1 MFERYTEKARR
12 TIFFARY
19 EASASGSPF
28 IETEHMLLG
37 LLRENAAL
45 STRFFRS
52 QTAPEVLRN
61 EIARERP
68 PRPSFSTSVD
78 VPLSNESKRVLAY
91 AAEEAERLNHQHIG
105 TEHLLL
111 GLLRENGTLA
121 AKLLAQHGV
130 TGELVRTDIRDNPPA
145 QPPRPI
151 HPDRTTS
158 LGEFQ
163 LILNVASLAAS
174 EEFYRKLGFFPVSG
188 LNDVNSVVLANGRCV
203 IALYQNQ
210 YPENL
215 LSFESDDLDSIA
227 ARLQAAGIA
236 VEKPLS
242 TASDGSVS
250 TVLRD
255 PEGNAIHLVSRKTL
269 Q

>member
-19 EASASGSPF
+19 EASNFGSPL

-52 QTAPEVLRN
+52 QTTPEVLRN

-68 PRPSFSTSVD
+68 QRPSFSTSVD
-78 VPLSNESKRVLAY
+78 IPLSNENKRVLAY

-111 GLLRENGTLA
+111 GLLRENDTLA

-130 TGELVRTDIRDNPPA
+130 TAELVRRDIRDLHPA
-145 QPPRPI
+145 GPVRMIQ
-151 HPDRTTS
+151 PDRTTS

-163 LILNVASLAAS
+163 VILNVASLAAS
-174 EEFYRKLGFFPVSG
+174 EEFYRKLGFLPISG
-188 LNDVNSVVLANGRCV
+188 VHDLNSLVLANGRCV

-210 YPENL
+210 YSENL

-227 ARLQAAGIA
+227 ARLQAAGLG
-236 VEKPLS
+236 VEKRLS
-242 TASDGSVS
+242 TASDGGVFAL
-250 TVLRD
+250 LRD
-255 PEGNAIHLVSRKTL
+255 PDGIAIHLVSRKTL
-269 Q
+269 H

>member
-19 EASASGSPF
+19 EASASGSPY

-52 QTAPEVLRN
+52 QTTPEVLRN

-68 PRPSFSTSVD
+68 FHPSFSTSVD
-78 VPLSNESKRVLAY
+78 IPLSHESKRVLAY
-91 AAEEAERLNHQHIG
+91 AAEEAERLNHQNIG

-111 GLLRENGTLA
+111 GLLREKNTLG

-130 TGELVRTDIRDNPPA
+130 TAELVRRDIRDL
-145 QPPRPI
+145 QPVGPVGPVLV
-151 HPDRTTS
+151 DRRTS

-163 LILNVASLAAS
+163 LILNVASLATS
-174 EEFYRKLGFFPVSG
+174 EEFYRKLGFLPVSAF
-188 LNDVNSVVLANGRCV
+188 NDVNSVVLGNGRCI
-203 IALYQNQ
+203 IALYQNEFQ
-210 YPENL
+210 ENL
-215 LSFESDDLDSIA
+215 LSFESEDLQSIA
-227 ARLQAAGIA
+227 SRLETAGITFEQP
-236 VEKPLS
+236 VS
-242 TASDGSVS
+242 TAPDGTASAL
-250 TVLRD
+250 LRD
-255 PEGNAIHLVSRKTL
+255 PDGNPIRLVSRKSL
-269 Q
+269 S